1 MEKKALHNLLERYY
15 NGETDI
21 REEMMLYH
29 HFASKER
36 NEPDYETDKLLMML
50 TQSLKEKQHATLD
63 IEGNLSAYIDKQLTH
78 SFVNRLRST
87 INRYAVAAAI
97 AVLVGMTAMLFY
109 LHYANKPADTYSD
122 PYLAYQEA
130 KKTLLFVSEKLN
142 TGMEPLSNIDKI
154 NTGTEAL
161 KSFEAIEKNL
171 EMVGFFTFVNQ
182 TSSLK

>member
-1 MEKKALHNLLERYY
+1 MDKKTLHNLLEKYY

-21 REEMMLYH
+21 REEKMLYH
-29 HFASKER
+29 HFTGTEV
-36 NEPDYETDKLLMML
+36 NEPEYETDRLLLKL

-63 IEGNLSAYIDKQLTH
+63 IEGNLSVYIDEKLTH
-78 SFVNRLRST
+78 SFVKRFRTT

-97 AVLVGMTAMLFY
+97 AVLVGMTALLFY
-109 LHYANKPADTYSD
+109 LHYAKKPADTYSD

-154 NTGTEAL
+154 NTGTVAL
-161 KSFEAIEKNL
+161 KSFKAIDKNL